1 MSQQTRRRDAEQTR
15 LQLLDAGRRAFSRKG
30 LAATNLRE
38 DILEPAGVAPGS
50 FYHQFKD
57 KTDLLIAL
65 LDEHA
70 TSFRERLTEVVAP
83 GPGSSF
89 EDVARRAYEFVFDVA
104 DAEGELLRIQ
114 HYERRSPDKQIA
126 GYLAENLELW
136 IEALAE
142 GCQRLALARSSE
154 IDGRLAAEL
163 IVKLGLV
170 VVDEY
175 LDLPKT
181 KRPAARERLLEGL
194 VSFTAGGLPGLVR
207 DRSDTVKAP

>member
-15 LQLLDAGRRAFSRKG
+15 VQLLAAGRSAFSRKG

-57 KTDLLIAL
+57 KTDLLIVL
-65 LDEHA
+65 LDQHA
-70 TSFRERLTEVVAP
+70 TSFRERLSEVVAP

-89 EDVARRAYEFVFDVA
+89 EDIARRAYEFVFAVA

-114 HYERRSPDKQIA
+114 HYERRSPDERIA

-136 IEALAE
+136 IETLAK
-142 GCQRLALARSSE
+142 GCEDLAFARSSKV
-154 IDGRLAAEL
+154 DGRLAAEL

-175 LDLPKT
+175 LDLPEAE
-181 KRPAARERLLEGL
+181 RPEARARLLEGL
-194 VSFTAGGLPGLVR
+194 VNFTVRGLPGLQ
-207 DRSDTVKAP
+207 T